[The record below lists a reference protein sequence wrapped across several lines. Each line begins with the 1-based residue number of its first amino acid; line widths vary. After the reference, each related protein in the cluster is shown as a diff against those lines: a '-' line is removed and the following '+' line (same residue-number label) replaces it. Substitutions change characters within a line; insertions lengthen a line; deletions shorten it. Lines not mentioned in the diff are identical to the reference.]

1 MKKTR
6 EFLSNEAD
14 WLVKSLKNREDC
26 DPRKA
31 KIAKSEQEFHRILFQ
46 TADIGETWNQRNV
59 REERRERRK
68 PRDGREEGRKRENP

>member
-26 DPRKA
+26 DPRNA
-31 KIAKSEQEFHRILFQ
+31 KIAKSEQEFHRILF
-46 TADIGETWNQRNV
+46 
-59 REERRERRK
+59 
-68 PRDGREEGRKRENP
+68 